1 MTPRLD
7 PERLKAA
14 RLSRFLPVEHAAY
27 LAGVS
32 SAAWRAWER
41 GANSPRITSIRHAA
55 DGLGVDP
62 MQLCFPPDGDVA
74 SAPRQGPWV
83 RRRSETPASAPA

>member
-7 PERLKAA
+7 PDRLKAA

-55 DGLGVDP
+55 DSLGVDP
-62 MQLCFPPDGDVA
+62 MELCFPLDGGVA
-74 SAPRQGPWV
+74 TTPLQGPWT
-83 RRRSETPASAPA
+83 RRRSETPAPAPA